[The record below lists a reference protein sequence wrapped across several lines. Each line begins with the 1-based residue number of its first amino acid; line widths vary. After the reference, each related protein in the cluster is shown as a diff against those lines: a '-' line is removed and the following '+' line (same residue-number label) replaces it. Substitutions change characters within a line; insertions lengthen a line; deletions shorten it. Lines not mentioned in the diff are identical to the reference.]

1 MVETI
6 RKEFKIMKKLKD
18 LLKESF
24 VWERKFGEKL
34 PTLASIQEKKKLKE
48 VGAAVDYR
56 KITKQIE
63 KSYRK
68 YWDDVK
74 DLEKIMIKKG
84 LKVKAKQIHKEYAKK
99 VLGFQVY
106 LRGIIDRLL

>member
-1 MVETI
+1 
-6 RKEFKIMKKLKD
+6 MKKLKD
-18 LLKESF
+18 LLKESY

-34 PTLASIQEKKKLKE
+34 PTLASIQKKKLQE
-48 VGAAVDYR
+48 VGSAVEYR

-68 YWDDVK
+68 YWDDVQ

-84 LKVKAKQIHKEYAKK
+84 LKSKAKEIHKEYAKK
-99 VLGFQVY
+99 VLGFQVW
-106 LRGIIDRLL
+106 LRGQIDRLL